1 VIIGGVLFAIG
12 VLWFGWSGYRKD
24 IHWIVPTLS
33 GLFTGFGI
41 MSIFLQC
48 LNYLIVSAGLNER
61 SSNFSEQP
69 LTGDHVFK
77 DAYLMFAASV
87 NLTYDC
93 HAGIT
98 TC

>member
-48 LNYLIVSAGLNER
+48 LNYLIVSAWDWSPYR
-61 SSNFSEQP
+61 SKQM
-69 LTGDHVFK
+69 LTP
-77 DAYLMFAASV
+77 M
-87 NLTYDC
+87 TRMR
-93 HAGIT
+93 I
-98 TC
+98 

>member
-1 VIIGGVLFAIG
+1 MIIGGVLFAIG

-48 LNYLIVSAGLNER
+48 LNYLIVSAG
-61 SSNFSEQP
+61 
-69 LTGDHVFK
+69 
-77 DAYLMFAASV
+77 
-87 NLTYDC
+87 
-93 HAGIT
+93 
-98 TC
+98 